1 MFLCLR
7 SGTRNSLQM
16 TSTPFLIGWLK
27 RGLELSRAII
37 IQSKTIHEYFWV
49 TKDIPQRWQSIPD
62 IHTKVVS
69 RIWRLARNDQ
79 PLRNKLSSHQKET
92 YSHLVGKAS
101 DVLVFAEVMHQG
113 TGSKVTGFL
122 QSLVCLDN
130 RTRTEILQKEKER
143 WKKRLNFLYREGVRG
158 PGRQA
163 VGAFASLPC
172 GLGSIPEWDWSRA
185 FWWVSSAMRVFLIRV
200 LGFLYCPKFNSP
212 DSNFQWVKPCSVEE
226 LWQQAEF

>member
-92 YSHLVGKAS
+92 YSHLVGQAS

-143 WKKRLNFLYREGVRG
+143 WKKRLSFL
-158 PGRQA
+158 
-163 VGAFASLPC
+163 
-172 GLGSIPEWDWSRA
+172 
-185 FWWVSSAMRVFLIRV
+185 
-200 LGFLYCPKFNSP
+200 
-212 DSNFQWVKPCSVEE
+212 
-226 LWQQAEF
+226 

>member
-79 PLRNKLSSHQKET
+79 PLRNKLSSYQKET

-130 RTRTEILQKEKER
+130 RTRTEILQK
-143 WKKRLNFLYREGVRG
+143 KKRKMKKAFKFSLERG
-158 PGRQA
+158 SEA

-172 GLGSIPEWDWSRA
+172 GLGSIPEWDWSR
-185 FWWVSSAMRVFLIRV
+185 VF
-200 LGFLYCPKFNSP
+200 
-212 DSNFQWVKPCSVEE
+212 
-226 LWQQAEF
+226 

>member
-62 IHTKVVS
+62 IHTKVFS
-69 RIWRLARNDQ
+69 RIWRLVRNDQ

-143 WKKRLNFLYREGVRG
+143 WKREREWGDQG
-158 PGRQA
+158 GRQWER
-163 VGAFASLPC
+163 SLHFPVAWVRFRSDSEAEFF
-172 GLGSIPEWDWSRA
+172 GGSR
-185 FWWVSSAMRVFLIRV
+185 SAMRVFFLRV
-200 LGFLYCPKFNSP
+200 LGFLYSPKFNSP